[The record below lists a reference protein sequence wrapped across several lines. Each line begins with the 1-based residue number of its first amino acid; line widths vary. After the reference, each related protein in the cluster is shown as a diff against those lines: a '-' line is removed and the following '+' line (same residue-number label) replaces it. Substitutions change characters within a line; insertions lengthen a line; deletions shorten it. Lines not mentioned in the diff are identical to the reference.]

1 MIVSLLLF
9 AAASAAPIARSEPDP
24 YAAVAA
30 LVERGIRRGVYPG
43 AVVVIGRRDSVLYS
57 RGFGHLTWAPN
68 APVPSPTTTFWD
80 LASLTKVM
88 ATASSVMVLV
98 DRGVV
103 ELDAPVARYLHRFGG
118 GGRERVTVRMLLD
131 HTSGLPAY
139 LAFHRLVTTRDAAI
153 EMLYREPLVREP
165 GTAELYSDLNAILL
179 GLLVEAVSSESLD
192 AFAAR
197 EVMQPLGLTRTVFA
211 PALST
216 GASVAPSRKVGGRP
230 AAGRVNDDNAFLFG
244 GVAGQAGLFS
254 TGSDVARFA
263 QYWLR
268 QGAVESGHWV
278 APATMQ
284 EFLRRSSDPGTPGG
298 RALGWDT
305 PTVGGDDPSIYGT
318 RAGSRTYGHTGWT
331 GTMVWIDPGRDLFM
345 VFLTN
350 RSLDPRARRSLTAM
364 RDIRS
369 ALSNLVLASA
379 GR

>member
-1 MIVSLLLF
+1 LIVSLLLL
-9 AAASAAPIARSEPDP
+9 AAASAAPTARSETDP

-30 LVERGIRRGVYPG
+30 LVQRGIRQGVYPG
-43 AVVVIGRRDSVLYS
+43 AVVVIGRRDKVLYS
-57 RGFGHLTWAPN
+57 RGFGHLTWARNTPK
-68 APVPSPTTTFWD
+68 PSPTTTLWD

-98 DRGVV
+98 DRGEVV
-103 ELDAPVARYLHRFGG
+103 LDAPVARYLPRFVGD
-118 GGRERVTVRMLLD
+118 GRERVTVRMLLD

-139 LAFHRLVTTRDAAI
+139 LAFHRLAATRDSAI
-153 EMLYREPLVREP
+153 ELLYRQPLVGEP
-165 GTAELYSDLNAILL
+165 GNAELYSDLNAIML

-192 AFAAR
+192 SFAAR

-211 PALST
+211 PAIT
-216 GASVAPSRKVGGRP
+216 PRASVAPSRKVGGRP

-263 QYWLR
+263 QHWLR
-268 QGAVESGHWV
+268 QGTVASGHWV

-284 EFLRRSSDPGTPGG
+284 EFLRRSAPPGSPGG

-305 PTVGGDDPSIYGT
+305 PTAGGDTPSIYGT
-318 RAGSRTYGHTGWT
+318 RAGPLTYGHTGWT

-350 RSLDPRARRSLTAM
+350 RSLDPKVRRSLTAM

>member
-1 MIVSLLLF
+1 LILSLLLL
-9 AAASAAPIARSEPDP
+9 AAASAAPVARSESDP

-30 LVERGIRRGVYPG
+30 LVERGIRQGVYPG
-43 AVVVIGRRDSVLYS
+43 AVVVIGRHDSVLYS
-57 RGFGHLTWAPN
+57 RGFGHLTWARN
-68 APVPSPTTTFWD
+68 GPVPSPTTTLWD

-98 DRGVV
+98 DRGTVA
-103 ELDAPVARYLHRFGG
+103 LDAPVARYLPRFTGD
-118 GGRERVTVRMLLD
+118 GRERITVRMLLD

-139 LAFHRLVTTRDAAI
+139 LALHRLVTTRDSAI
-153 EMLYREPLVREP
+153 ELLYRRPLIREP
-165 GTAELYSDLNAILL
+165 GEAELYSDLNAIVL

-211 PALST
+211 PAIRT

-230 AAGRVNDDNAFLFG
+230 VAGRVNDDNAFLFG

-263 QYWLR
+263 QHWLR

-284 EFLRRSSDPGTPGG
+284 EFLRRSSSAGSPGG
-298 RALGWDT
+298 RVLGWDT
-305 PTVGGDDPSIYGT
+305 PVAGGDTPSIYGA
-318 RAGSRTYGHTGWT
+318 RAGPLTYGHTGWT

-350 RSLDPRARRSLTAM
+350 RSLDPRVRRSLTAM

>member
-1 MIVSLLLF
+1 MIGSLLLL
-9 AAASAAPIARSEPDP
+9 AVASAAPVAKSEPDP
-24 YAAVAA
+24 YAAIAA
-30 LVERGIRRGVYPG
+30 LVERGIRQGVYPG
-43 AVVVIGRRDSVLYS
+43 AVVVIGRRDRVLYS
-57 RGFGHLTWAPN
+57 RGFGHLTWARN
-68 APVPSPTTTFWD
+68 APRPSPTTTLWD

-88 ATASSVMVLV
+88 ATTSSVMVLV
-98 DRGVV
+98 DRGTVA
-103 ELDAPVARYLHRFGG
+103 LDAPVARYLPRFGG

-139 LAFHRLVTTRDAAI
+139 LAFHRLVTTRDSAV
-153 EMLYREPLVREP
+153 ELLYRQPLIREP
-165 GTAELYSDLNAILL
+165 GEAELYSDLNAILL

-211 PALST
+211 PAIGA
-216 GASVAPSRKVGGRP
+216 GASVAPSRQVGGRP
-230 AAGRVNDDNAFLFG
+230 VAGRVNDDNAFLFG

-263 QYWLR
+263 QHWLR
-268 QGAVESGHWV
+268 QGTVDSGQWV

-284 EFLRRSSDPGTPGG
+284 EFLRRSAPAGRPGG

-305 PTVGGDDPSIYGT
+305 PAVGPDGPSIYGT
-318 RAGSRTYGHTGWT
+318 RAGSLTYGHTGWT

-350 RSLDPRARRSLTAM
+350 RSLDPRVRRSLTAM

-379 GR
+379 RR

>member
-1 MIVSLLLF
+1 LIVSLLLL
-9 AAASAAPIARSEPDP
+9 AAASAAPVARSESDP
-24 YAAVAA
+24 FAAVAA
-30 LVERGIRRGVYPG
+30 LVERGIRKGVYPG
-43 AVVVIGRRDSVLYS
+43 AVVVIGRGDRVLYS
-57 RGFGHLTWAPN
+57 RGFGHLTWARNTPR
-68 APVPSPTTTFWD
+68 PSPTTTLWD

-88 ATASSVMVLV
+88 ATTSSVMVLV
-98 DRGVV
+98 DRGAVA
-103 ELDAPVARYLHRFGG
+103 LDAPVALYLPRFAGE
-118 GGRERVTVRMLLD
+118 GRERVTVRMLLD

-139 LAFHRLVTTRDAAI
+139 LAFHRLVTTRDSAI
-153 EMLYREPLVREP
+153 ELLYRQPLVREP
-165 GTAELYSDLNAILL
+165 GAAELYSDLNAILL

-211 PALST
+211 PAIGT

-230 AAGRVNDDNAFLFG
+230 LAGRVNDDNAFLFG

-263 QYWLR
+263 QHWLR
-268 QGAVESGHWV
+268 QGTVASGHWV
-278 APATMQ
+278 APTTMQ
-284 EFLRRSSDPGTPGG
+284 EFLRRSGVAGG
-298 RALGWDT
+298 SGSRALGWDT
-305 PTVGGDDPSIYGT
+305 PTVGGDTPSIYGT
-318 RAGSRTYGHTGWT
+318 RAGPLTYGHTGWT

-350 RSLDPRARRSLTAM
+350 RSLDPRVRRSLTAM

>member
-1 MIVSLLLF
+1 MIISLLLL
-9 AAASAAPIARSEPDP
+9 AAVSAVPVARPKPDP
-24 YAAVAA
+24 YAGVAA
-30 LVERGIRRGVYPG
+30 LIERGIRQGVYPG
-43 AVVVIGRRDSVLYS
+43 AVVVIGRRDKVLYS
-57 RGFGHLTWAPN
+57 RGFGHLTWARN
-68 APVPSPTTTFWD
+68 APRPSPSTTLWD

-88 ATASSVMVLV
+88 ATTSSVMVLV
-98 DRGVV
+98 DRGAVRL
-103 ELDAPVARYLHRFGG
+103 EAPVALYLPRFVG

-139 LAFHRLVTTRDAAI
+139 LAFHRLATTRDSAI
-153 EMLYREPLVREP
+153 ELLYRQPLVREP
-165 GTAELYSDLNAILL
+165 GQAELYSDLNAIML
-179 GLLVEAVSSESLD
+179 GLLGEAVSAESLD

-211 PALST
+211 PAIGT

-230 AAGRVNDDNAFLFG
+230 VAGRVNDDNAFLFG

-263 QYWLR
+263 QHWLR
-268 QGAVESGHWV
+268 QGSVESGHWV
-278 APATMQ
+278 APETMQ
-284 EFLRRSSDPGTPGG
+284 EFLRRSSPAGGPGG

-305 PTVGGDDPSIYGT
+305 PTVGGDGPSIYGT
-318 RAGSRTYGHTGWT
+318 KAGPLTFGHTGWT

-364 RDIRS
+364 RNIRS

>member
-1 MIVSLLLF
+1 MIVSLLLL
-9 AAASAAPIARSEPDP
+9 AAASAAPTARSETDP

-30 LVERGIRRGVYPG
+30 LVQRGIRQGVYPG
-43 AVVVIGRRDSVLYS
+43 AVVVIGRRDKVLYS
-57 RGFGHLTWAPN
+57 RGFGHLTWARN
-68 APVPSPTTTFWD
+68 APRPSPTTTLWD

-98 DRGVV
+98 DRGAVL
-103 ELDAPVARYLHRFGG
+103 LDAPVALYLPRFVGE
-118 GGRERVTVRMLLD
+118 GRERVTVRMLLD

-139 LAFHRLVTTRDAAI
+139 LAFHRLVTTRDSAI
-153 EMLYREPLVREP
+153 ALLYRQPLVREP
-165 GTAELYSDLNAILL
+165 GKAELYSDLNAILL
-179 GLLVEAVSSESLD
+179 GLLVESVSSESLD

-211 PALST
+211 PAIST
-216 GASVAPSRKVGGRP
+216 GASVAPSRRVGGRP
-230 AAGRVNDDNAFLFG
+230 VAGRVNDDNAFLFG

-263 QYWLR
+263 QHWLR
-268 QGAVESGHWV
+268 QGTVGSGHWV

-284 EFLRRSSDPGTPGG
+284 EFLRRSAPAGSPGG

-305 PTVGGDDPSIYGT
+305 PTGGGDTRSIYGT
-318 RAGSRTYGHTGWT
+318 RPGAGTYGHTGWT

-369 ALSNLVLASA
+369 ALSNLVLASV

>member
-1 MIVSLLLF
+1 LIVSLLLF
-9 AAASAAPIARSEPDP
+9 AAGTAAPIARSEPDP

-57 RGFGHLTWAPN
+57 RGFGHLTWARN
-68 APVPSPTTTFWD
+68 APVPSPTTTLWD

-230 AAGRVNDDNAFLFG
+230 VAGRVNDDNAFLFG

-284 EFLRRSSDPGTPGG
+284 EFLRRASDPGTPGG

-305 PTVGGDDPSIYGT
+305 PTVGGDTPSIYGT

>member
-1 MIVSLLLF
+1 MIVILFLL
-9 AAASAAPIARSEPDP
+9 AAASAAPATRPEPDP

-30 LVERGIRRGVYPG
+30 LVERGIRQGVYPG

-57 RGFGHLTWAPN
+57 RGFGHLTWARN
-68 APVPSPTTTFWD
+68 APVPSPTTTLWD

-98 DRGVV
+98 DRGAV
-103 ELDAPVARYLHRFGG
+103 ELDAPVARYLPRFGG

-153 EMLYREPLVREP
+153 EMLYREPLVGEP
-165 GTAELYSDLNAILL
+165 GVAELYSDLNAILL

-192 AFAAR
+192 VFAAR

-216 GASVAPSRKVGGRP
+216 AASVAPSRRIGGRP
-230 AAGRVNDDNAFLFG
+230 VAGRVNDDNAFLFG

-263 QYWLR
+263 QHWLR

-284 EFLRRSSDPGTPGG
+284 EFLRRSSDPATPGG

-305 PTVGGDDPSIYGT
+305 PTAGDTPSIYGT
-318 RAGSRTYGHTGWT
+318 RAGPRTYGHTGWT

-350 RSLDPRARRSLTAM
+350 RSLDPRVRRSLTAM

>member
-30 LVERGIRRGVYPG
+30 LVERGIQRGVYPG

>member
-1 MIVSLLLF
+1 MIVSLLLL
-9 AAASAAPIARSEPDP
+9 AATSAAPVARSEPDR

-57 RGFGHLTWAPN
+57 RGFGHLTWARN
-68 APVPSPTTTFWD
+68 GPVPSPTTTLWD

-98 DRGVV
+98 DRGAVQ
-103 ELDAPVARYLHRFGG
+103 LDAPVTRYLPRFEG

-139 LAFHRLVTTRDAAI
+139 LAFHRLVTTREAAI
-153 EMLYREPLVREP
+153 ELLYGQPLAGEP
-165 GTAELYSDLNAILL
+165 GAAVVYSDLNAILL
-179 GLLVEAVSSESLD
+179 GLLVEAVSAESLD

-211 PALST
+211 PSISA

-230 AAGRVNDDNAFLFG
+230 LAGRVNDDNAFLFG

-263 QYWLR
+263 QHWLR
-268 QGAVESGHWV
+268 LGVAESGGWV
-278 APATMQ
+278 TPATMQ
-284 EFLRRSSDPGTPGG
+284 EFLRRSTNPGHPGG

-305 PTVGGDDPSIYGT
+305 PTVEGDRPSIYGT
-318 RAGSRTYGHTGWT
+318 KPGRLTYGHTGWT

-350 RSLDPRARRSLTAM
+350 RSLDPRVRRSLNAM

-369 ALSNLVLASA
+369 ELSNLVLASA

>member
-1 MIVSLLLF
+1 LIVSLLLF
-9 AAASAAPIARSEPDP
+9 AATSAAPIARSEPDP

-30 LVERGIRRGVYPG
+30 LVERGIQRGVYPG

>member
-1 MIVSLLLF
+1 MIVTLFLL
-9 AAASAAPIARSEPDP
+9 AAASAAPATRSEPDH

-30 LVERGIRRGVYPG
+30 LVERGIRQGVYPG
-43 AVVVIGRRDSVLYS
+43 AVVVIGRGDSVLYS
-57 RGFGHLTWAPN
+57 RGFGHLTWARN
-68 APVPSPTTTFWD
+68 APVPSPTTTLWD

-98 DRGVV
+98 DRGAV
-103 ELDAPVARYLHRFGG
+103 ELDAPVARYLPRFGG

-153 EMLYREPLVREP
+153 DMLYREPLVREP
-165 GTAELYSDLNAILL
+165 GAAQLYSDLNAILL

-192 AFAAR
+192 VFAAR

-216 GASVAPSRKVGGRP
+216 GASVAPSRKVGGLP
-230 AAGRVNDDNAFLFG
+230 VAGRVNDDNAFLFG

-263 QYWLR
+263 QHWLR
-268 QGAVESGHWV
+268 QGVVESGYWV

-284 EFLRRSSDPGTPGG
+284 EFLRRSSDPAAPGG
-298 RALGWDT
+298 RVLGWDT
-305 PTVGGDDPSIYGT
+305 PTAGDTPSIYGT
-318 RAGSRTYGHTGWT
+318 RAGPRTYGHTGWT

-350 RSLDPRARRSLTAM
+350 RSLDPRVRRSLTAM